1 MYVEGIISALDN
13 INYKVKIKIPDMDNF
28 ETPWLCV
35 PQKFTVV
42 KKSGYMPELNA
53 LASAVLSPDMSCGA
67 ILGAIYNDEDKPP
80 EDNINNDFVTY
91 EDNSTISHAPN
102 SNKINFLNCNINCDK
117 DISDK
122 NGTMQAI
129 RDFINNH
136 QHSNGNNGSNT
147 GVPTSKI

>member
-1 MYVEGIISALDN
+1 MYVEGIISAVDN
-13 INYKVKIKIPDMDNF
+13 INYRAKIKIPEMNNF
-28 ETPWLCV
+28 ETQWLVV
-35 PQKFTVV
+35 PQKFTVI

-53 LASAVLSPDMSCGA
+53 LASAILTPDMTHGA
-67 ILGAIYNDEDKPP
+67 ILGAVYNDVDSPSEN
-80 EDNINNDFVTY
+80 NIDDDFVTY
-91 EDNSTISHAPN
+91 EDNSTISHTPN
-102 SNKINFLNCNINCDK
+102 SNKINFSNCDIECNK

-147 GVPTSKI
+147 GAPISKI